1 MASIKGIKILDLRTF
16 RGKKYPV
23 NFQGIIYYNK
33 STLGFWTQD
42 VLGGSDFFDFNTK
55 TLNQIANEYYGNEN
69 RFNLD
74 RLLSEL
80 VVLNLYERKFSN
92 ILKEGY
98 VSILVLKDD
107 YEELIIPSH
116 TKDKEQVLSNNK
128 EKIEK
133 FNYQSVS
140 KVKMF
145 LFTDYKD
152 FDL

>member
-1 MASIKGIKILDLRTF
+1 MASIRGIKIEDLRTF

-23 NFQGIIYYNK
+23 NFQGIIYYNESK
-33 STLGFWTQD
+33 LGFWTQD

-55 TLNQIANEYYGNEN
+55 TLNKIANEYYGNDN
-69 RFNLD
+69 YSNLD
-74 RLLSEL
+74 CLLSEL

-98 VSILVLKDD
+98 SSMLVIKDD
-107 YEELIIPSH
+107 FEELIIPSH
-116 TKDKEQVLSNNK
+116 TKDKKQIISNNK
-128 EKIEK
+128 ENIEK
-133 FNYQSVS
+133 FNYQSIS